1 LKILFL
7 GENWYGSCARAC
19 CYALRRLGCSVFDID
34 LQTFVPRFRKKLNR
48 VLVRIVRPSIV
59 AEYNDAVLETAA
71 SYRPDFLLAFKAPLI
86 LPETLEQLR
95 GMRINLYNYFPDR
108 IMSALGTPL
117 EKSLPLYDC
126 VFDTKTTWDIPKG
139 ALRLRQKVFL
149 PHGYDSEIYRP
160 TALSARDRED
170 LGCDILYAA
179 TWSPRKERI
188 LHELLNAMPKANLRI
203 YGNQWFEFC
212 GSYLVRPHI
221 AGPAIYADRLAA
233 AVCAAKVNLG
243 IMGIT
248 EAMTDLTSTR
258 TYEIPAC
265 GGFMLHERNDEVLEL
280 FEEGKEIV
288 CFSSIEELV
297 EKIIYYLAH
306 AQERQAIATGS
317 HARCVPAYSYDN
329 RMAEL
334 LRWHYR
340 VTQQPEFT
348 SFGAATG

>member
-1 LKILFL
+1 MKILFL

-19 CYALRRLGCSVFDID
+19 CYALRRRGCSVLDID

-248 EAMTDLTSTR
+248 EAMTDYHAFHQIAPST
-258 TYEIPAC
+258 PAII
-265 GGFMLHERNDEVLEL
+265 LEL
-280 FEEGKEIV
+280 GFLSYDRDLLQNHTDKLTQGIV
-288 CFSSIEELV
+288 NGFLCFLTPAA
-297 EKIIYYLAH
+297 LATN
-306 AQERQAIATGS
+306 QAPT
-317 HARCVPAYSYDN
+317 VPA
-329 RMAEL
+329 
-334 LRWHYR
+334 
-340 VTQQPEFT
+340 VPT
-348 SFGAATG
+348 ATRKP